1 VTPAV
6 TRKVVQRVVV
16 DGGDDGRSG
25 QGRAQILQQCAGR
38 LQVHALGRLV
48 EQQEARAAQV
58 GLSHPKPAPL
68 AA

>member
-1 VTPAV
+1 MRSWMAATM
-6 TRKVVQRVVV
+6 VVA
-16 DGGDDGRSG
+16 GRA
-25 QGRAQILQQCAGR
+25 AQILQQGAGR

-48 EQQEARAAQV
+48 EQQEARVAQV